1 MAHLEARLT
10 MSLDLI
16 HVLGNQ
22 RFPMLTFFLSFSIY
36 IVYIQKV
43 SVDEF
48 VSMVFV
54 VKVRRNEILK
64 NIRELRKYLIGK
76 V

>member
-1 MAHLEARLT
+1 
-10 MSLDLI
+10 
-16 HVLGNQ
+16 
-22 RFPMLTFFLSFSIY
+22 MLTFFLSFSIY